1 MYKEKY
7 LSYKQKYLNLK
18 KIQEGGAT
26 ENEKLAIFLEKY
38 GGSGSTD
45 EEFAREHRLVNPL
58 ETKKFTFGKY
68 YCEKEKTHK
77 YLKRNEKDRIYQ
89 CYKKAPAVEAVK
101 SPAAPNVKDDSLP
114 PPPSEK
120 ITLKRVKAEPAV
132 EAEKSPEEA
141 VQEVEGQQAPAPE
154 TTPAVES
161 PAAEAVRESPAAE
174 AVREEVRKSP
184 AAEAVRE
191 EVRKS
196 PAAET
201 DREEVRES
209 PTAEAVRESSTEDDV
224 LPPPP
229 SINPLKR
236 LKALPAAEEKP
247 KQSGGKFYEL
257 EFNKNLINK

>member
-1 MYKEKY
+1 M
-7 LSYKQKYLNLK
+7 
-18 KIQEGGAT
+18 
-26 ENEKLAIFLEKY
+26 EKY
-38 GGSGSTD
+38 GSTD
-45 EEFAREHRLVNPL
+45 VQFANDNDLEYPL
-58 ETKKFTFGKY
+58 KTKKFTIGKTN
-68 YCEKEKTHK
+68 CQKDNKHL
-77 YLKRNEKDRIYQ
+77 YLKRNQKDIIYQ
-89 CYKKAPAVEAVK
+89 CYKKAAVASAVEAVK

-120 ITLKRVKAEPAV
+120 ITLRRVKAAPAV